1 MCFDINCLVSAL
13 YLQDEDEETRLQREQ
28 EAEIQ
33 KNKARQVFLENMY
46 VLIAMVLIVV
56 LAVVTVVLKA
66 LLFTDEEI
74 VTFIPLQQQVFNLTP
89 GMSLVRLE
97 PYSKFVLS
105 KRRNLLQVYP
115 ALVGDK
121 LYTKFIF
128 GRSRTLL

>member
-1 MCFDINCLVSAL
+1 MFWKLGVLKIRCFEKSCILKIMCFDINCLVSAL

-97 PYSKFVLS
+97 PY
-105 KRRNLLQVYP
+105 
-115 ALVGDK
+115 
-121 LYTKFIF
+121 
-128 GRSRTLL
+128 